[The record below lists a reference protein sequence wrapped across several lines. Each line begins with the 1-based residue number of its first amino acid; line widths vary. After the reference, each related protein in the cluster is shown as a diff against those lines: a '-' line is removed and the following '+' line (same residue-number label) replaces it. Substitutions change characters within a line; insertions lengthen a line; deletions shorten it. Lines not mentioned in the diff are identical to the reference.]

1 MGNQLG
7 QSWTL
12 DKAGVVGGVK
22 AGDQLGV
29 GSQRTASIHLSLV
42 ANFPV
47 TFKERGLLSGSTW
60 NVTLHGVTESGL
72 AGKAITFSEPNGTYS
87 YTLTGPHGYQLLS
100 PEATGTVTVNGN
112 PNTVVV
118 SSIVVGFGPYGVAYD
133 ASNKYLYVANPYSN
147 NVSVINGVT
156 NKVVSSIKVGTTPYG
171 VAYDASNGYLYVT
184 NYNSNN
190 VSVINGVTNKVMAS
204 SIGAGNNPWGIVYD
218 PSNGYL
224 YVANS
229 YSCNVSVINGVTNK
243 VVSSITVGSGPR
255 EITYDPSNGYLYVV
269 NDVSCN
275 VTVINGATDTVAVSS
290 ITVGSYPV
298 GIAYDA
304 SNGYLYVTNYGSDS
318 VTVINGATNTVVV
331 SSITV
336 GAYPWGIAYDSSN
349 GYLYVTNSG
358 SNNVTVINGATNT
371 VVVSSITVGAS
382 PYGIA
387 YDASNGY
394 LYVTNYC
401 SDSVTVINGNGLQVT
416 VWALLY
422 HVIFTETGLPAGT
435 TWYVN
440 ISNGI
445 SSGAIT
451 GTSHSFSLIN
461 GTYSYSIATVNKSW
475 HSNGS
480 SFTVNGPSAPQ
491 SITFSLVKYAVTFT
505 ETGLPSGI
513 TWYVNIIGHDSGAI
527 TGSTY
532 FVMLTNGTYAYTI
545 QANNKIYEPSPSSG
559 SVSVNGGPKSVSV
572 TFSLVKYAVTFTET
586 GLPSGTEWFVNLS
599 NGQSLSSTTSTI
611 SFTEINGTYTYK
623 VVTPNKIYEPSPSS
637 GSVSVNGVT
646 KSVSVTFTLVKY
658 TVTFTET
665 GLPAGITWY
674 VNITGHDSGAIT
686 GSTYSVM
693 LTNGTYAYTIQTN
706 NMIYEPSS
714 FSGSVPV
721 NSGPKSVSVT
731 FTLVKYTV
739 TFTETGLPAG
749 ITWYVNST
757 GLHGHASAPSNISFS
772 LKNGTYVFT
781 ETNLGRYYT
790 TIYSFTVN
798 VSGKKITET
807 VDYSH
812 WAYITGTIS
821 PNNATLTINGKA
833 VSISSSGTF
842 NVSVENGTYHAVAS
856 LTGYH
861 SYYSNFTL
869 TAGKMK
875 NLSITLKSNS
885 KPSTIP
891 TAEIYA
897 IVGAIIAIV
906 VIVGAIA
913 YVKRK

>member
-1 MGNQLG
+1 MKLSFLVIAVIVVLIVSAFSPLLLGNQLG

-60 NVTLHGVTESGL
+60 NVTLHGVTENGL

-100 PEATGTVTVNGN
+100 PGATGTVTVNGN

-118 SSIVVGFGPYGVAYD
+118 SSIVVGSGPYGVAYD

-190 VSVINGVTNKVMAS
+190 VSVINGVTNKAMAS
-204 SIGAGNNPWGIVYD
+204 SIGAGNNPWGVVYD

-255 EITYDPSNGYLYVV
+255 EITYDPSNEYLYVV

-304 SNGYLYVTNYGSDS
+304 SNGYLYVTNYGSNS
-318 VTVINGATNTVVV
+318 VTVINGATNKVV

-394 LYVTNYC
+394 LYVTNYG

-513 TWYVNIIGHDSGAI
+513 TWYVNITGHDSGAI
-527 TGSTY
+527 TGLTY

-545 QANNKIYEPSPSSG
+545 QTNNKIYEPSPSSG
-559 SVSVNGGPKSVSV
+559 PITVNGGPKSVSV

-586 GLPSGTEWFVNLS
+586 GLPSGITWYVNLS
-599 NGQSLSSTTSTI
+599 NGQSFSSTGTSI
-611 SFTEINGTYTYK
+611 SFSEPNGTYAYSIAT
-623 VVTPNKIYEPSPSS
+623 VNKSWHSNGSS
-637 GSVSVNGVT
+637 FTVNGP
-646 KSVSVTFTLVKY
+646 SAPQSITFSLVKY
-658 TVTFTET
+658 TVTLTET
-665 GLPAGITWY
+665 GLPSGITWY

-686 GSTYSVM
+686 GLTYFVM
-693 LTNGTYAYTIQTN
+693 LTNGTYAYTIQT
-706 NMIYEPSS
+706 
-714 FSGSVPV
+714 
-721 NSGPKSVSVT
+721 
-731 FTLVKYTV
+731 
-739 TFTETGLPAG
+739 
-749 ITWYVNST
+749 
-757 GLHGHASAPSNISFS
+757 
-772 LKNGTYVFT
+772 
-781 ETNLGRYYT
+781 
-790 TIYSFTVN
+790 
-798 VSGKKITET
+798 
-807 VDYSH
+807 
-812 WAYITGTIS
+812 
-821 PNNATLTINGKA
+821 
-833 VSISSSGTF
+833 
-842 NVSVENGTYHAVAS
+842 
-856 LTGYH
+856 
-861 SYYSNFTL
+861 
-869 TAGKMK
+869 
-875 NLSITLKSNS
+875 
-885 KPSTIP
+885 
-891 TAEIYA
+891 
-897 IVGAIIAIV
+897 
-906 VIVGAIA
+906 
-913 YVKRK
+913 